1 SLKNK
6 PNFMNRILIPMI
18 AGILVA
24 SCGEKEKLAEGEL
37 SKETIESMEET
48 SLINSEE
55 INYEG
60 TFKGKING
68 KEIELKLNGDTF
80 ESTENGKRAFG
91 NRSKVDDGTI
101 IELGPKSGNVS
112 VKYYGWSDNDP
123 WVAMTGKASLTYM
136 EPEQYLKRIPD

>member
-1 SLKNK
+1 
-6 PNFMNRILIPMI
+6 MNRILIPMI
-18 AGILVA
+18 AGILVV

-91 NRSKVDDGTI
+91 NWSKVDDGTI

-112 VKYYGWSDNDP
+112 VKYYGWSDNDT
-123 WVAMTGKASLTYM
+123 WVAMTGKDSLTYM

>member
-1 SLKNK
+1 MKIKSS
-6 PNFMNRILIPMI
+6 FMNRILIPLI
-18 AGILVA
+18 AGILVI

-37 SKETIESMEET
+37 SKENIESMEET
-48 SLINSEE
+48 SLINSEK
-55 INYEG
+55 ISYEG

-91 NRSKVDDGTI
+91 NWSKVDDGTI

-112 VKYYGWSDNDP
+112 VKHYGWSDNDT
-123 WVAMTGKASLTYM
+123 WVAMTGNDSLTYM